1 MKEELRYHHIGEIIA
16 INGQFF
22 RVIYRNKKTGDN
34 IAAPLTETEYQELVG
49 WCDGDDRQGAHIAQS
64 FVSND

>member
-1 MKEELRYHHIGEIIA
+1 MEEELRHHPIGTLVA

-34 IAAPLTETEYQELVG
+34 IAMPLTETELQELNE
-49 WCDGDDRQGAHIAQS
+49 WCQGLDRQGAYYDTAD
-64 FVSND
+64 FED